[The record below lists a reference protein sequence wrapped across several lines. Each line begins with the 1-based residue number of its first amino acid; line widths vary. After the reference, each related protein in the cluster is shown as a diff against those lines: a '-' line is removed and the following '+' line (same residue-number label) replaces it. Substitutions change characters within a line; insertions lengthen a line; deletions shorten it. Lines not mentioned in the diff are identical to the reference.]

1 MTCRCNFAGD
11 IQMKEDDVSKI
22 AAKIEEELNFLFK
35 DNSFKYRTKYRSL
48 MFNIKDPRNQV
59 TILIIDSKI

>member
-1 MTCRCNFAGD
+1 
-11 IQMKEDDVSKI
+11 MKEDDVSKI

-59 TILIIDSKI
+59 IILITQCKL